1 MTEVLQ
7 RHGVQVWTA
16 PAEGPELATEQDA
29 LDLMAAVYH
38 LDAEL
43 LVIPVERFAA
53 RFFDLDSRLI
63 GGFFSKLVAY
73 RYRLAV
79 LGDVSAYVAE
89 SPVLRDVV
97 RESNRGRHVWFVA
110 DLAELDERLAAAP
123 G

>member
-1 MTEVLQ
+1 MTEVVQ
-7 RHGVQVWTA
+7 RHGIRVWTA
-16 PAEGPELATEQDA
+16 PADGPELATEQDA
-29 LDLMAAVYH
+29 LDTLADVYF

-43 LVIPVERFAA
+43 LVIPVERFAP
-53 RFFDLDSRLI
+53 RFFDPGTRLI

-73 RYRLAV
+73 QYRLAV

-110 DLAELDERLAAAP
+110 DLAELDERLAATR